1 MFKSKLF
8 SIAVSA
14 VVALCLYAYV
24 ITFVS
29 AEREET
35 FYDIPVSYQGE
46 ALLNDRRLMVT
57 SEAKPTVT
65 LTLYGKRSELRKLTS
80 ENITILADLSKIG
93 EPGTHSLLPSIIY
106 PGTVPDNAFS
116 VMSQYPT
123 MVKVS
128 VEKRVTKEVPVQI
141 VYTGGVPE
149 SYILD
154 QESML
159 VDRETI
165 TVSGPAS
172 ATDPISKAMVSV
184 DLTDRTAS
192 FVESYRYTL
201 CDAAG
206 NPVDAKQVE
215 TNAAEVSVTLY
226 IDRIL
231 EIPLSVTVID
241 GGGATEKTSEIL
253 IDPLTIKVAGSES
266 QLEQLGE
273 TLILGEI
280 NLAELRG
287 DTVLKLPINLPEGLD
302 TLSGKTEANVSVK
315 FPALGIRNFTISS
328 NKFEALNVP
337 DGVEVVFISSEIVV
351 TVRGPKALVARMTAS
366 DILISVDY
374 AGKPLG
380 TNDEKAVVTMGPG
393 FTEAGAIG
401 NYRIFATLQE
411 IVTEVTE

>member
-1 MFKSKLF
+1 MFKSKFFNVVL
-8 SIAVSA
+8 SLA
-14 VVALCLYAYV
+14 VALCLYAYV

-35 FYDIPVSYQGE
+35 FYDVPVSYQGE
-46 ALLNDRRLMVT
+46 ALLLDRRLMVT
-57 SEAKPTVT
+57 SGTKPTVT
-65 LTLYGKRSELRKLTS
+65 LTLYGKRSELRKLNP
-80 ENITILADLSKIG
+80 ENITILVDLSKIG
-93 EPGTHSLLPSIIY
+93 EPGTHSLLPNIIY
-106 PGTVPDNAFS
+106 PGDVPDNAFS

-123 MVKVS
+123 MVKVT
-128 VEKRVTKEVPVQI
+128 VEKRITKEVPVEI
-141 VYTGGVPE
+141 RYTGGVPE

-159 VDRETI
+159 LDRQSI
-165 TVSGPAS
+165 TVTGPAS
-172 ATDPISKAMVSV
+172 SMDPISKAVVNV
-184 DLTDRTAS
+184 DLTGRTAS

-206 NPVDAKQVE
+206 NPVDARNVE

-231 EIPLSVTVID
+231 EIPLSVTVLD

-253 IDPLTIKVAGSES
+253 IDPLTIQVSGSES

-273 TLILGEI
+273 SLVLGEI
-280 NLAELRG
+280 NLADLRG

-302 TLSGKTEANVSVK
+302 NLSGKTEANISVK
-315 FPALGIRNFTISS
+315 FPALDIRNFTVSS
-328 NKFEALNVP
+328 ANFEALNVP
-337 DGVEVVFISSEIVV
+337 EGMEVVFITSEIVI
-351 TVRGPKALVARMTAS
+351 TVRGPKALMAKMTAS

-380 TNDEKAVVTMGPG
+380 SNDEKALVTMGQG

-411 IVTEVTE
+411 IVPEETK

>member
-1 MFKSKLF
+1 MLKSKLF
-8 SIAVSA
+8 SVILSLA
-14 VVALCLYAYV
+14 VALCLYAYV

-57 SEAKPTVT
+57 SETKPTVT
-65 LTLYGKRSELRKLTS
+65 LTLYGKRSELRKLNP

-123 MVKVS
+123 MVKVT
-128 VEKRVTKEVPVQI
+128 VEKRITKEVPVTI
-141 VYTGGVPE
+141 HFTGGVPDN
-149 SYILD
+149 YILD
-154 QESML
+154 QENIEL
-159 VDRETI
+159 DRETI

-172 ATDPISKAMVSV
+172 SMEKINKARIEV
-184 DLTDRTAS
+184 DLTGRTAS

-201 CDAAG
+201 CDAAS
-206 NPVDAKQVE
+206 NPVDAKNVE
-215 TNAAEVSVTLY
+215 TNAAEVSATFY
-226 IDRIL
+226 IDRMM
-231 EIPLSVTVID
+231 EIPLSVTVVD

-253 IDPLTIKVAGSES
+253 IEPLTIQVSGSES
-266 QLEQLGE
+266 QLEQLSE
-273 TLILGEI
+273 TLVLGEI
-280 NLAELRG
+280 NLADLRG

-302 TLSGKTEANVSVK
+302 NLSGKTEANVSVK
-315 FPALGIRNFTISS
+315 FPALDIRNFTVTSD
-328 NKFEALNVP
+328 NFEALNVP
-337 DGVEVVFISSEIVV
+337 DGVEVVFITSEIVI
-351 TVRGPKALVARMTAS
+351 TVRGPKALMARMTAS

-380 TNDEKAVVTMGPG
+380 SNDEKAVITMGQG
-393 FTEAGAIG
+393 FTEVGAIG

-411 IVTEVTE
+411 IILEVTE